1 MAVIVRLRRMGG
13 NKKPFFSIVATD
25 SRRPNAG
32 RFLEALGWYDPKKK
46 GTNFELKADR
56 VEYWVGKGAQLS
68 DTVSSFMRKL
78 RKSATRV
85 AAKAAAPA
93 AAEPTAPAAQA

>member
-13 NKKPFFSIVATD
+13 NKKPFFRIVATD
-25 SRRPNAG
+25 SRCSNTG

-46 GTNFELKADR
+46 GTNFELKTDR
-56 VEYWVGKGAQLS
+56 VEYWVSKGAQLS
-68 DTVSSFMRKL
+68 DTVNSLMRKL
-78 RKSATRV
+78 RKTAAKA

-93 AAEPTAPAAQA
+93 QA

>member
-13 NKKPFFSIVATD
+13 NKKPFFRIVATD
-25 SRRPNAG
+25 SRCSNTG

-46 GTNFELKADR
+46 ATNFEVKTER

-68 DTVSSFMRKL
+68 DTVNSLMRKL
-78 RKSATRV
+78 RKTAAHA

-93 AAEPTAPAAQA
+93 QA

>member
-1 MAVIVRLRRMGG
+1 MGG
-13 NKKPFFSIVATD
+13 NKKPFFRVVVTD

-68 DTVSSFMRKL
+68 DTVRSLMRKL
-78 RKSATRV
+78 RKT
-85 AAKAAAPA
+85 AARTTAKEAAAVA
-93 AAEPTAPAAQA
+93 TATLA

>member
-13 NKKPFFSIVATD
+13 NKKPFFRVVVTD

-46 GTNFELKADR
+46 GTNYELKADR

-68 DTVSSFMRKL
+68 DTVNSLMRKI
-78 RKSATRV
+78 RKSAARA
-85 AAKAAAPA
+85 AAKTAAPA
-93 AAEPTAPAAQA
+93 AAEATAPATQA

>member
-13 NKKPFFSIVATD
+13 NKKPFFRVVATD

-56 VEYWVGKGAQLS
+56 VEYWVSKGAQLS
-68 DTVSSFMRKL
+68 DTVKSFMRKL
-78 RKSATRV
+78 RQSAAR
-85 AAKAAAPA
+85 AAKAAPA
-93 AAEPTAPAAQA
+93 AAETAAPAAQA

>member
-1 MAVIVRLRRMGG
+1 MGG
-13 NKKPFFSIVATD
+13 NKKPFFRVVATD

-46 GTNFELKADR
+46 GTNFELKVDR

-68 DTVSSFMRKL
+68 DTVNSFMRKL
-78 RKSATRV
+78 RKTAARA
-85 AAKAAAPA
+85 AAKTAPA
-93 AAEPTAPAAQA
+93 AAEPVAPAAQA